1 MLTIRRATTDDLGA
15 ITEIY
20 NEAILQTT
28 ATFDT
33 DQKAIKEQAT
43 WFTRHDAKHPILVAE
58 LDGFVVGWAS
68 LSNWSDRKAYAGT
81 AEASL
86 YVEEEH
92 QGRGIGKKLLQALIQ
107 EGQKVGLHTVIA
119 RITEG
124 NVVSISL
131 FEHEGFQNIGVMKEV
146 GQKFGRLL
154 DVYMMQKIYVS

>member
-1 MLTIRRATTDDLGA
+1 MLNIRRATLQDLGS

-20 NEAILQTT
+20 NNVILNSV

-33 DQKAIKEQAT
+33 EPKTIKERKR
-43 WFTRHDAKHPILVAE
+43 WFVHHDVKHPILVAD

-86 YVEEEH
+86 YVEEKH

-107 EGQKVGLHTVIA
+107 EGQKAGLHTVIA

-146 GQKFGRLL
+146 GRKFDRLL
-154 DVYMMQKIYVS
+154 DVCMLQKIYDS